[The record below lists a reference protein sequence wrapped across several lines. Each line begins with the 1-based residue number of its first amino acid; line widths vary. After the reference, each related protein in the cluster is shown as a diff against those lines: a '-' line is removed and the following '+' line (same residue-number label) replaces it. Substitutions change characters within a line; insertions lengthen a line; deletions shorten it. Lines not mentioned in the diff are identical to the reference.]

1 MTNEEIIY
9 EQRLR
14 LMEEGVIGT
23 TGRFFIGK
31 DEGGNEVRMN
41 EPEEIHTFQHWKE
54 LGYTVKKGQHA
65 VAKFRIWKC
74 ASKAKNEEA
83 ENESREEEK
92 NEVMFQ
98 KIAAFFT
105 VAQTEKINA

>member
-54 LGYTVKKGQHA
+54 LGYSVKKGEHA

-74 ASKAKNEEA
+74 TTKAKEKEQKESQKEEQ
-83 ENESREEEK
+83 

-98 KIAAFFT
+98 KVAAFFT
-105 VAQTEKINA
+105 IAQTEKINA